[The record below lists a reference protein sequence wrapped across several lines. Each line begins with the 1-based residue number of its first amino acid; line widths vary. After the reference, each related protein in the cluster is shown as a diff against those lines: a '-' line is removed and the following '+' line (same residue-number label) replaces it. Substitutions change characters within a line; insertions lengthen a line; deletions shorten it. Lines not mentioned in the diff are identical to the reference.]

1 MNVNDVTA
9 IDKGINTKGTVTI
22 LDHYC
27 IVNYDKKLWNIF
39 LNLLYNLKTECKLHR
54 YLFMNLLCTIKNA
67 LLTFYITPKIH
78 FPFLK
83 LSKL

>member
-9 IDKGINTKGTVTI
+9 IDKGISTKGTVTI
-22 LDHYC
+22 LDHYY
-27 IVNYDKKLWNIF
+27 IVNYDQKLWNLF
-39 LNLLYNLKTECKLHR
+39 LNLLYNLKTEFKLHR